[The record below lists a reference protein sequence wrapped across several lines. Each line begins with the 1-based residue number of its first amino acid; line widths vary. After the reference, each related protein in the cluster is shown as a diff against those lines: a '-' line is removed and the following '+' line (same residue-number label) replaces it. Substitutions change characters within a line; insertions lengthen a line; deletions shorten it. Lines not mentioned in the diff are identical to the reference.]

1 VADSTSL
8 RSRRHYA
15 HRRGDHTL
23 CRPGRC
29 PEAGTVTPE
38 ATRGLLGA
46 VEAEFAGD
54 PARLEVARSLVAVA
68 QRGGQPAAAALRE
81 LGATIEAKR
90 RGELV
95 PADVGAVIDAEL
107 HLLLDEVVELEVA
120 RRLTELAGR
129 RWLGPGDREVPALID
144 ELLGELRGVR

>member
-1 VADSTSL
+1 
-8 RSRRHYA
+8 
-15 HRRGDHTL
+15 
-23 CRPGRC
+23 
-29 PEAGTVTPE
+29 
-38 ATRGLLGA
+38 LGA